1 MKDYPIYYEVSNT
14 GKVKSKSRVIWN
26 SRGNGFYQNIKEK
39 ILKHCISDNK
49 KGYPMVILCFD
60 KKRLNMAIHIL
71 VYTMFVGE
79 IPKGMTINHKD
90 GNHEN
95 NQLNNLELA
104 TYSENM
110 QHSYDI
116 LKRTSDKPKYK
127 YIIQNT
133 ITCEK
138 VLFNS
143 SSIASNYLGVCPQT
157 IRSYSNGT
165 LKGIFQNTYKITREP
180 IQNLKESKIYE

>member
-1 MKDYPIYYEVSNT
+1 MCYGRAIFPILSQT
-14 GKVKSKSRVIWN
+14 TAIFMIKSLSPVI
-26 SRGNGFYQNIKEK
+26 SQFLI
-39 ILKHCISDNK
+39 
-49 KGYPMVILCFD
+49 
-60 KKRLNMAIHIL
+60 NMAIHIL

-133 ITCEK
+133 I
-138 VLFNS
+138 
-143 SSIASNYLGVCPQT
+143 
-157 IRSYSNGT
+157 
-165 LKGIFQNTYKITREP
+165 
-180 IQNLKESKIYE
+180 